1 MRYLLM
7 WSGRLTVPRPPRTCH
22 NVTDPGPQED
32 LGEAMTDHY
41 HYIIL
46 RVTSSEH
53 PLDKPD
59 PLDARV
65 KLLTGWTGPQER

>member
-1 MRYLLM
+1 
-7 WSGRLTVPRPPRTCH
+7 
-22 NVTDPGPQED
+22 
-32 LGEAMTDHY
+32 MTDHY

-65 KLLTGWTGPQER
+65 KLLTGGQVLKNVEVVQTICGDVTPPS

>member
-1 MRYLLM
+1 
-7 WSGRLTVPRPPRTCH
+7 
-22 NVTDPGPQED
+22 
-32 LGEAMTDHY
+32 MTDHY

-53 PLDKPD
+53 LPDEPD

-65 KLLTGWTGPQER
+65 NC

>member
-1 MRYLLM
+1 
-7 WSGRLTVPRPPRTCH
+7 
-22 NVTDPGPQED
+22 
-32 LGEAMTDHY
+32 MTDHY

-53 PLDKPD
+53 PPDEPD

-65 KLLTGWTGPQER
+65 ELLSGGQVLGNVEVVQTICGERHPAILILTRSGLWTAPRCPLAAPR

>member
-1 MRYLLM
+1 
-7 WSGRLTVPRPPRTCH
+7 
-22 NVTDPGPQED
+22 
-32 LGEAMTDHY
+32 MTDHY

-53 PLDKPD
+53 PPDEPD

-65 KLLTGWTGPQER
+65 KLLTGGQVLENVEVVQTIYGDVTPAILILTRSGLWTAPRWPLAAPR

>member
-1 MRYLLM
+1 
-7 WSGRLTVPRPPRTCH
+7 
-22 NVTDPGPQED
+22 
-32 LGEAMTDHY
+32 MTDHY

-53 PLDKPD
+53 PPDEPD

-65 KLLTGWTGPQER
+65 KLLTGGQVLKNVEVVQTICGDVTPPS

>member
-1 MRYLLM
+1 
-7 WSGRLTVPRPPRTCH
+7 
-22 NVTDPGPQED
+22 
-32 LGEAMTDHY
+32 MTDHY

-53 PLDKPD
+53 LPDEPD

-65 KLLTGWTGPQER
+65 KLLTGGQVLKNVEVVQTICGDVTPPS